1 MDLLPDALNPA
12 EWVKDF
18 LADELYVLIETGVDA
33 LNEVY
38 EATMEMLEE
47 LVMRTPT
54 DFSPGL
60 VETLRDIS
68 DVTIVP
74 LAGLLL
80 TYFFC
85 YQIYEMVVDKNRGGQ
100 LEVGQILFLIIKTA
114 VMISLITHAFDI
126 ALAFT
131 ELGQWIIRQIPV
143 TAKMPPTDIKDI
155 LLDSLEDTSVGGMIY
170 MGVLTF
176 VASLLMF
183 LMYLVVYLVAWS
195 RIITLLLHVSI
206 APFVLPWIVS
216 NSWIGSMGQNYFKNM
231 LALMLQGF
239 FMAVLLVIYGHLM
252 EYSSNQ
258 ITRSP
263 IITMITFL
271 GTTAII
277 VSMLTRTHSLAKSA
291 VGAN

>member
-18 LADELYVLIETGVDA
+18 LADELLVLIETGIDA
-33 LNEVY
+33 LTEVY
-38 EATMEMLEE
+38 EATMDMLEE

-60 VETLRDIS
+60 VETLRTIS

-85 YQIYEMVVDKNRGGQ
+85 YQIYEMVVEKNRGS
-100 LEVGQILFLIIKTA
+100 EFEIGQIIFLIIKTS
-114 VMISLITHAFDI
+114 VIILLITHAFDI

-131 ELGQWIIRQIPV
+131 ELGQWIIRQIPAS
-143 TAKMPPTDIKDI
+143 AKVPPVNIKDMI
-155 LLDSLEDTSVGGMIY
+155 LDSLEDTSVGGMIY
-170 MGVLTF
+170 MSILTF
-176 VASLLMF
+176 VSSLLMF
-183 LMYLVVYLVAWS
+183 FMYLVVYLVAWS

-239 FMAVLLVIYGHLM
+239 FMAVLLIIYGHLM
-252 EYSSNQ
+252 EYSAGEIQS
-258 ITRSP
+258 SP
-263 IITMITFL
+263 IVTMITFL
-271 GTTAII
+271 GTTGII
-277 VSMLTRTHSLAKSA
+277 VVMLTRTHSLAKSA